1 MLQIIEQITTADHYT
16 WTMAIV
22 LTLCASAVI
31 HTISDSKVL
40 TVLYTPVLL
49 AGALTGAWV
58 FRTFELLGAAHVDIL
73 VVISCSAGLVVIL
86 PPLML
91 LTRVFGV
98 AHDVCVRPP
107 RQQDIYIRPQKL
119 RKEIPA
125 DWTV

>member
-22 LTLCASAVI
+22 LTLCASAVVQ
-31 HTISDSKVL
+31 TMSGSMVL
-40 TVLYTPVLL
+40 TALYTPVLL

-58 FRTFELLGAAHVDIL
+58 FRAFEVLGTTHVDLL
-73 VVISCSAGLVVIL
+73 VVISCSAGLVVIM

-98 AHDVCVRPP
+98 AHDVCVRAP

-125 DWTV
+125 DWTI